1 MNASASRLLAGAL
14 TLALAAGCA
23 SAGKRLEQGL
33 EAEAKGDYHAAVS
46 RYIEALEKDATLT
59 DAHDALLVAWDSA
72 SARGRRA
79 AGEASARG
87 DAEGAAAEW
96 VTLDR
101 LMARAR
107 RVEVMLPTPDAYA
120 ARRRESLDAAIA
132 ALMVRGDT
140 LRRDGRWRD
149 AQNAYRRVMDDM
161 DPLDAQRRAAR
172 DAQAEALLEWAEAEA
187 REGRPRA
194 AFGLADEAL
203 AVGPEIPPGL
213 AAAATRLQ
221 DRALGEGLRILAVF
235 PVGSTA
241 EVRRASLAELDAQLS
256 DVLETEHWRRPPL
269 FVAVADPARVRQ
281 VTRRFSPPGAALE
294 TRRILEELGADFG
307 ALVELVDLQA
317 TERDVK
323 RSSRSGRTKD
333 GRAVTYSVEEGRIS
347 YALAA
352 EVTIFD
358 KRGRSLESFTVRNAV
373 SDGFRRASYEGTFE
387 DLDLSQGE
395 RLLFNPGEERRQR
408 AALQESMLGELAADA
423 ARETYER
430 VVRRIP

>member
-1 MNASASRLLAGAL
+1 M
-14 TLALAAGCA
+14 
-23 SAGKRLEQGL
+23 
-33 EAEAKGDYHAAVS
+33 EAEANGDYHAAVS

-59 DAHDALLVAWDSA
+59 DARAALPVAWDSA
-72 SARGRRA
+72 SARGVRA
-79 AGEASARG
+79 ADEASARG
-87 DAEGAAAEW
+87 DAEGAAGEW
-96 VTLDR
+96 VALDG
-101 LMARAR
+101 LMERAR
-107 RVEVMLPTPDAYA
+107 RVEVTLPTPEDYG
-120 ARRRESLDAAIA
+120 ARRREALYAAVAAIMA
-132 ALMVRGDT
+132 RGDE

-149 AQNAYRRVMDDM
+149 AQNAYRRVLDDM
-161 DPLDAQRRAAR
+161 DPLDAQRRAAL
-172 DAQAEALLEWAEAEA
+172 DAQTEALLEWAEADA

-194 AFGLADEAL
+194 AFARADEAL
-203 AVGPEIPPGL
+203 AVAPEIPPDL

-221 DRALGEGLRILAVF
+221 ERALGEGLRILAVF

-241 EVRRASLAELDAQLS
+241 GVRRASLAELDAQLS

-281 VTRRFSPPGAALE
+281 VTRRFSPPGTDLA

-323 RSSRSGRTKD
+323 RSARSARTKD
-333 GRAVTYSVEEGRIS
+333 GRAVTYTLEEGRIH

-358 KRGRSLESFTVRNAV
+358 EQGHPLESFTVRNAV

-387 DLDLSQGE
+387 DLDLSRGE

-423 ARETYER
+423 ARETCER